1 MDRAISFL
9 SSLRIEQAEAELQ
22 TAMDQAT
29 VDDFRWLERLVIAER
44 SLSSALLTGDSHER
58 NNKGGVEAVRVG
70 PSALL
75 RAAARLS
82 YLRATKE
89 KQILSLE
96 RLQAAIQVLLFVIF
110 KFHPLT
116 CRLDYTVACSSPRT
130 HCSIFLS
137 SP

>member
-1 MDRAISFL
+1 MDRALSFL

-29 VDDFRWLERLVIAER
+29 VDDFRWLERLVSAER
-44 SLSSALLTGDSHER
+44 SLSSALLTGDSHDG
-58 NNKGGVEAVRVG
+58 NNEGGVEVVRVG

-82 YLRATKE
+82 YLRVTKE

-96 RLQAAIQVLLFVIF
+96 RLQAAIQVLLFIIF

-116 CRLDYTVACSSPRT
+116 NRLYCSLPFLEPIIPFSCRL
-130 HCSIFLS
+130 LEL
-137 SP
+137 

>member
-1 MDRAISFL
+1 MDRALSLL

-44 SLSSALLTGDSHER
+44 SLSSALLTGGSH
-58 NNKGGVEAVRVG
+58 GGNSQGGLEAVRVG
-70 PSALL
+70 PSAVL

-96 RLQAAIQVLLFVIF
+96 RLQAAIQVHHF
-110 KFHPLT
+110 
-116 CRLDYTVACSSPRT
+116 
-130 HCSIFLS
+130 
-137 SP
+137 